1 MNKILCTGNPL
12 KSNLAAAILNTF
24 PDTFFISR
32 SNGYDLTT
40 TDGVNKFKNTIK
52 DYTVFIN
59 CSYVAPGVQ
68 QTLLKITNNVWE
80 SGHVIN
86 IGSTAEYNFF
96 PKHNDQSYVAEKNN
110 LKQLSLDLSS
120 KLFKTTHISMGG
132 INDAIVS
139 YKLDPTNVANTI
151 RWIVGLKDF
160 YVPIIGLE
168 NDFWHKNYDIDKQH
182 NIKIRDANDIS

>member
-1 MNKILCTGNPL
+1 MNNILCTGNPL
-12 KSNLAAAILNTF
+12 TSSLATAILKVFPNTV
-24 PDTFFISR
+24 FISR
-32 SNGYDLTT
+32 ANGYDLTT
-40 TDGVNKFKNTIK
+40 ISGIEKFKNIIK

-68 QTLLKITNNVWE
+68 STLLQITNDTWD

-96 PKHNDQSYVAEKNN
+96 PQHTDQLYADEKNN
-110 LKQLSLDLSS
+110 LKQLSLDLFS

-132 INDAIVS
+132 INDSTAS
-139 YKLDPTNVANTI
+139 HKMDPVNVATTI
-151 RWIVGLKDF
+151 KWIIELTEV

-168 NDFWHKNYDIDKQH
+168 NDFWHIDYDVNKQL
-182 NIKIRDANDIS
+182 NIKIRNTLKEK

>member
-1 MNKILCTGNPL
+1 
-12 KSNLAAAILNTF
+12 
-24 PDTFFISR
+24 
-32 SNGYDLTT
+32 
-40 TDGVNKFKNTIK
+40 
-52 DYTVFIN
+52 
-59 CSYVAPGVQ
+59 
-68 QTLLKITNNVWE
+68 
-80 SGHVIN
+80 
-86 IGSTAEYNFF
+86 
-96 PKHNDQSYVAEKNN
+96 
-110 LKQLSLDLSS
+110 
-120 KLFKTTHISMGG
+120 MGG